1 MTIHLTQRAN
11 VSHTGPGS
19 IRIDELHVAFGD
31 FVALERLSLDIPS
44 GTFLCLLGPSGCGK
58 STVLNCVAGFE
69 FPSAGSILVDG
80 KPVAGPG
87 PDRGVVFQQPT
98 LFPWK
103 TVRENIAI
111 GLTMRGVARSEIDR
125 RVDELLKVVGLSAF
139 GDRYPQALSGGM
151 QQRTAIARVLA
162 IEPAVLL
169 MDEPFAALDA
179 QTRAMMHAH
188 LLEVWARIGKT
199 VLFITHD
206 LDEALLLGDRIAVMS
221 ASPGRIIADF
231 PIPLPRPRT
240 IESTL
245 SPTFIDLKRRCLKLI
260 EEQALKAFE
269 ASAPTSRTGE

>member
-1 MTIHLTQRAN
+1 MTVHVPQRADERRA
-11 VSHTGPGS
+11 GPGS
-19 IRIDELHVAFGD
+19 IHVEELHVAFGD

-69 FPSAGSILVDG
+69 FPSAGNILVDG
-80 KPVAGPG
+80 KPVTGPG

-111 GLTMRGVARSEIDR
+111 GLSMRGLARAEIDR
-125 RVDELLKVVGLSAF
+125 RVDELLKIVGLSAF

-162 IEPAVLL
+162 IEPTVLL

-188 LLEVWARIGKT
+188 LLEVWTRIRKT

-245 SPTFIDLKRRCLKLI
+245 SPTFIELKRRCLDLI
-260 EEQALKAFE
+260 GEQALKAFE
-269 ASAPTSRTGE
+269 ASASPSPTAR

>member
-1 MTIHLTQRAN
+1 MTIHLPRRSDDLRA
-11 VSHTGPGS
+11 GPGS
-19 IRIDELHVAFGD
+19 IRIEELHVAFGD

-69 FPSAGSILVDG
+69 FPSAGHIRVDG
-80 KPVAGPG
+80 KAVTGPG

-111 GLTMRGVARSEIDR
+111 GLAMRGLPRAEIDR

-139 GDRYPQALSGGM
+139 DDRYPQALSGGM

-188 LLEVWARIGKT
+188 LLEVWARIRKT

-245 SPTFIDLKRRCLKLI
+245 SPTFIDLKRRCLELI
-260 EEQALKAFE
+260 GEQALKAFE
-269 ASAPTSRTGE
+269 GASASSSAR

>member
-1 MTIHLTQRAN
+1 MTIHLPQRTD
-11 VSHTGPGS
+11 SPRSETGH
-19 IRIDELHVAFGD
+19 IRVEELHVTFGD

-69 FPSAGSILVDG
+69 LPTSGKVSIDG
-80 KPVAGPG
+80 KTVVGPG

-103 TVRENIAI
+103 TVRKNIGL
-111 GLTMRGVARSEIDR
+111 GLTMRGLAPAEIDR
-125 RVDELLKVVGLSAF
+125 RVDELLKIVGLSAF

-162 IEPAVLL
+162 IEPSVLL

-188 LLEVWARIGKT
+188 LHELWTRIRKT

-245 SPTFIDLKRRCLKLI
+245 SPTFIDLKRRCLDLI
-260 EEQALKAFE
+260 SEQALKAFE
-269 ASAPTSRTGE
+269 VGASTSASR

>member
-1 MTIHLTQRAN
+1 MTVHLAQRDLDATPA
-11 VSHTGPGS
+11 SGS
-19 IRIDELHVAFGD
+19 IRIENLHVEFGD
-31 FVALERLSLDIPS
+31 FTALERLNLDVPA

-69 FPSAGSILVDG
+69 FPSSGHVLVDG
-80 KPVAGPG
+80 KSVTGPG

-103 TVRENIAI
+103 TVRDNIAI
-111 GLTMRGVARSEIDR
+111 GLQMRGRSRSEIDA
-125 RVDELLKVVGLSAF
+125 RVDELLRIVGLAAF
-139 GDRYPQALSGGM
+139 EERYPQTLSGGM

-162 IEPAVLL
+162 IEPSVLL

-179 QTRAMMHAH
+179 QTRGLMHAH
-188 LLEVWARIGKT
+188 LLEVWSRIRKT

-231 PIPLPRPRT
+231 PIDLPRPRT
-240 IESTL
+240 VESTL
-245 SPTFIDLKRRCLKLI
+245 SPRFIELKRRCLNLI
-260 EEQALKAFE
+260 GQEALKSFE
-269 ASAPTSRTGE
+269 NQAVA

>member
-1 MTIHLTQRAN
+1 MTIHQLQRADDRPP
-11 VSHTGPGS
+11 GAGS
-19 IRIDELHVAFGD
+19 IHIEELHVAFGD

-69 FPSAGSILVDG
+69 FPSAGRILIDG
-80 KPVAGPG
+80 KPVTGPG

-111 GLTMRGVARSEIDR
+111 GLTMRGLPRAEIDR
-125 RVDELLKVVGLSAF
+125 KVDELLKVVGLSAF
-139 GDRYPQALSGGM
+139 DDRYPQALSGGM

-162 IEPAVLL
+162 IEPTVLL

-188 LLEVWARIGKT
+188 LLEVWARIRKT

-240 IESTL
+240 VESTL
-245 SPTFIDLKRRCLKLI
+245 SPTFIELKRRCLELI
-260 EEQALKAFE
+260 GEQALKAFE
-269 ASAPTSRTGE
+269 ASA